1 MDTTGQT
8 DVVRRMLLEAAHV
21 NGRSYGIVLTR
32 SSRTS
37 SAWREVPV
45 LSKIR
50 FKVDR
55 AVPGLRLADLQ
66 YVSNVSPLAIAA
78 AKRASAGVRSY
89 SGAI

>member
-1 MDTTGQT
+1 MDATGQT
-8 DVVRRMLLEAAHV
+8 DVVRCMLIEAAK

-37 SAWREVPV
+37 SAWGDVPV

-89 SGAI
+89 SGVI